1 MHKGAVTATLSC
13 AGLILAIGVW
23 MMLGPLTVQSYTT
36 VLRNPATGARI
47 VCHASFAPGFRLHHD
62 PRWAVSIC
70 QMSCEDKGYIVEQ
83 GEGLIIDFVSLEAK
97 RSAQRTYEPFI
108 PPACRP

>member
-1 MHKGAVTATLSC
+1 
-13 AGLILAIGVW
+13 
-23 MMLGPLTVQSYTT
+23 LGTVQSYTT

-47 VCHASFAPGFRLHHD
+47 VCHASFAPGFRPHHD

-70 QMSCEDKGYIVEQ
+70 AMSCEDKGYVREQ
-83 GEGLIIDFVSLEAK
+83 GDASVIIDFVSLEAK
-97 RSAQRTYEPFI
+97 RSAQRTYGPFI